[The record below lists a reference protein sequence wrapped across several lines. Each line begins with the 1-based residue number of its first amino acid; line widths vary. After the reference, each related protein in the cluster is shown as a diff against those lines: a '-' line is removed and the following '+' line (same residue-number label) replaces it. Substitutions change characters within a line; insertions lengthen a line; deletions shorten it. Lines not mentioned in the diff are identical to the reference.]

1 MPLVGKVHPILASL
15 SDEQKQSL
23 YDYLS
28 EMCPENKLELYD
40 RNIKNRTRHITVV
53 LEDIEHSHN
62 GSAVLRSCDCFG
74 VQDMYFIEKE
84 HRFHV
89 TVGPS
94 AGSEKWV
101 DYRKFGKSFQNPTRS
116 CLEALKEKGYR
127 IIATTPHERDC
138 LVGDLDIQE
147 KTAFVFGTERFGI
160 SDDVREM
167 ADGFV
172 KLPMYGFAESYNI
185 SVCAALILYDVT
197 ERMRKDP
204 SLDWQ
209 LSDSESL
216 DLKLEWQRLI
226 MKRYDLLLPYAI
238 KELGFEK

>member
-1 MPLVGKVHPILASL
+1 
-15 SDEQKQSL
+15 
-23 YDYLS
+23 
-28 EMCPENKLELYD
+28 
-40 RNIKNRTRHITVV
+40 
-53 LEDIEHSHN
+53 
-62 GSAVLRSCDCFG
+62 
-74 VQDMYFIEKE
+74 
-84 HRFHV
+84 
-89 TVGPS
+89 
-94 AGSEKWV
+94 
-101 DYRKFGKSFQNPTRS
+101 
-116 CLEALKEKGYR
+116 
-127 IIATTPHERDC
+127 
-138 LVGDLDIQE
+138 
-147 KTAFVFGTERFGI
+147 
-160 SDDVREM
+160 M

-172 KLPMYGFAESYNI
+172 KLPMYGCAESYNI